1 MASQQPSGCKSRLP
15 QLTMVIL
22 AAILLALG
30 GLLVVYAQA
39 RPKLPRGSSD
49 VLVEGRQ
56 VRIAMDPQQEVYLVP
71 VEQGTG
77 GQQFSQIPTG
87 TPAILPTAPPAVT
100 IQPLPTAPPPT
111 VTPIPQASC
120 IIFTDYTVQAG
131 DTLYSISRRFVTSI
145 TLMARHGISST
156 SLIPG
161 HVIRIPVGDPSCCSG
176 GWRPYVVEEGDTWSG
191 VAAFSGITTDTLLQS
206 NGRSSGAI
214 LYLASVICTP

>member
-1 MASQQPSGCKSRLP
+1 MSSQSSGCFSRLP
-15 QLTMVIL
+15 QLTMIIL

-30 GLLVVYAQA
+30 GLLVVNAQS

-71 VEQGTG
+71 LEQGTG
-77 GQQFSQIPTG
+77 GQQFSQLSTG
-87 TPAILPTAPPAVT
+87 TPAILPTAPPAAT

-176 GWRPYVVEEGDTWSG
+176 DWRPYVVEEGDTWSG